1 MRWKI
6 IYSRSYCKAEVN
18 EVRPTIKHPPAY
30 RQQSYNITDCSSRE
44 EMPGTYLR
52 TNIVVAVL
60 IVIALF
66 KAMETFWTNIPLLRM
81 NGSHLEL
88 DQQQP
93 QFYPNNATSY
103 KLSKR

>member
-1 MRWKI
+1 
-6 IYSRSYCKAEVN
+6 
-18 EVRPTIKHPPAY
+18 
-30 RQQSYNITDCSSRE
+30 
-44 EMPGTYLR
+44 MPGTYLR

-60 IVIALF
+60 IIIALF
-66 KAMETFWTNIPLLRM
+66 ETMETFWTNIPLLRM

-93 QFYPNNATSY
+93 AQLYPNNATSY

>member
-1 MRWKI
+1 
-6 IYSRSYCKAEVN
+6 
-18 EVRPTIKHPPAY
+18 
-30 RQQSYNITDCSSRE
+30 
-44 EMPGTYLR
+44 MPGTYLR

-60 IVIALF
+60 IIIALF
-66 KAMETFWTNIPLLRM
+66 ETMETFWTNIPLLRM

-93 QFYPNNATSY
+93 PQLYPNNATSY